1 MKDSKNDNVLM
12 HTDTYSMSRI
22 NDMQN
27 SVYMTTF
34 YSFSST
40 TQEHQFHLKHSSIQM
55 ENLPLAVP
63 IVKRKFPD
71 QMALLSCFYA
81 L

>member
-1 MKDSKNDNVLM
+1 MEDSYNDNVVM
-12 HTDTYSMSRI
+12 YVDSISQI
-22 NDMQN
+22 NDTQN
-27 SVYMTTF
+27 SIYTTTF

-40 TQEHQFHLKHSSIQM
+40 TQHHQFHLKHSSIRM
-55 ENLPLAVP
+55 ENLPLAVS

-71 QMALLSCFYA
+71 QMAPLCCSYA